1 MAGDSRLAGSP
12 LRLVVSSTNAVRA
25 ALGRPVG
32 SDRRNIAMSSKPS
45 RCQRVTSEYG
55 ARARSARQS
64 GHSPQ
69 SRTAPRNRRARPGAA
84 VFDGRQPADEGVPIE
99 GRWAAVRRAL
109 RWCAA
114 REQLGFPA
122 AGGKPLD
129 DRTRRRVAR
138 CRRSAAGPSGSP
150 RRRTACLGRR
160 ATGQGCP
167 PTASAVRIGRTPTA
181 AVGHRPGRPRPR
193 AHLVLC
199 ERPLQ
204 AGSPL
209 DGEAPPQVHGRRSG
223 ASARRRKIQH
233 RWACTT
239 RAGWSLPR
247 GRPAVHRPV
256 RHRPHAYR
264 LLSCGGP

>member
-1 MAGDSRLAGSP
+1 
-12 LRLVVSSTNAVRA
+12 
-25 ALGRPVG
+25 
-32 SDRRNIAMSSKPS
+32 MSSKPS

-69 SRTAPRNRRARPGAA
+69 SHTAPRNRRARPGAA
-84 VFDGRQPADEGVPIE
+84 VFDGRQPADGGVPIE

-109 RWCAA
+109 RRCAA

-122 AGGKPLD
+122 AGRKPPCGSA
-129 DRTRRRVAR
+129 RRRGAR
-138 CRRSAAGPSGSP
+138 CRRSAPGPSGSP
-150 RRRTACLGRR
+150 PGRAACLGRR
-160 ATGQGCP
+160 PTGQGCP
-167 PTASAVRIGRTPTA
+167 PTA
-181 AVGHRPGRPRPR
+181 GRPALGGTP
-193 AHLVLC
+193 
-199 ERPLQ
+199 PLQ
-204 AGSPL
+204 FGTDQGALGLRLTVCVVRPSIAGGKPA
-209 DGEAPPQVHGRRSG
+209 GWGGTPQVHGGRSG
-223 ASARRRKIQH
+223 ASARRRKIQQ

-264 LLSCGGP
+264 LFSCGGP